1 MSQRRV
7 LPRPGEDHTDWYTNR
22 FPVYRCPSTG
32 ELGLALRVTYSM
44 NGWIDRDLEPP
55 RGIPLAAVVNPP
67 LKLLL
72 VNEDPQT
79 MHNASFHPGTSGSA
93 IGGQLVMH
101 NGKAN
106 LSFLDGHVEAMQHKR
121 LIEILG
127 SDDLTRIY
135 FDLLSP

>member
-1 MSQRRV
+1 
-7 LPRPGEDHTDWYTNR
+7 
-22 FPVYRCPSTG
+22 
-32 ELGLALRVTYSM
+32 
-44 NGWIDRDLEPP
+44 
-55 RGIPLAAVVNPP
+55 
-67 LKLLL
+67 
-72 VNEDPQT
+72 

-106 LSFLDGHVEAMQHKR
+106 LSFLDGHVEAMRHKR